1 MSDLPAGPFARLAEL
16 LGNIEP
22 GKDPI
27 NLSVGDPSGNVP
39 TFVTETL
46 AKNAGSFGKYPP
58 ITGSDEWRQ
67 AAASWLNRRFGLNGA
82 IDPEKHVLPLNG
94 TREGLFLALFP
105 LLPLIKNGGR
115 PIVAMPNP
123 FYQAYAAAALGVHA
137 EPLYV
142 PSTAATGFLPDYVG
156 LPDDVLQRLAAIYIC
171 SPSNPEGAVASE
183 EYWRQLFAL
192 AERHD
197 FIVLA
202 DECYADIYFDQP
214 PPSALPARLKQSGGF
229 SRLLTFHSLS
239 KRSGLPGLRSGMV
252 AGDAELIARFRTF
265 RHVAGPQMPGPI
277 MAASA
282 AAWRDED
289 HVAANRALYAEKM
302 AAAHRILGNR
312 VARPAGGFF
321 LWLETGNGEETTLG
335 LWRDEGVKVLP
346 GAYMGR
352 EIEPGKTQ
360 SNPGFSFIRIALV
373 KDLSTIMTALER
385 VRNFL
390 GS

>member
-1 MSDLPAGPFARLAEL
+1 M
-16 LGNIEP
+16 
-22 GKDPI
+22 
-27 NLSVGDPSGNVP
+27 
-39 TFVTETL
+39 
-46 AKNAGSFGKYPP
+46 
-58 ITGSDEWRQ
+58 
-67 AAASWLNRRFGLNGA
+67 
-82 IDPEKHVLPLNG
+82 
-94 TREGLFLALFP
+94 
-105 LLPLIKNGGR
+105 
-115 PIVAMPNP
+115 
-123 FYQAYAAAALGVHA
+123 
-137 EPLYV
+137 
-142 PSTAATGFLPDYVG
+142 
-156 LPDDVLQRLAAIYIC
+156 
-171 SPSNPEGAVASE
+171 ASE

-214 PPSALPARLKQSGGF
+214 PVSALPARLKQSGGF
-229 SRLLTFHSLS
+229 SRILTFHSLS

-252 AGDAELIARFRTF
+252 AGDAELIARFRAF

-289 HVAANRALYAEKM
+289 HVAANRALYAEKT
-302 AAAHRILGNR
+302 AAAQRILGNR

-335 LWRDEGVKVLP
+335 LWRREGVKVLP

-373 KDLSTIMTALER
+373 RDLSTIMTALER